1 MPTGRQL
8 YGQLKQSIRRQ
19 YRAGKTA
26 TQILNSS
33 ETKKFQ
39 KEYNKAMEGVGLVL
53 NNYQLKRVIQRAAKQ
68 SAKRSGS
75 VKRSVRRSA
84 KRSAKRS

>member
-19 YRAGKTA
+19 HRAGKTA

-33 ETKKFQ
+33 ETKKLQ
-39 KEYNKAMEGVGLVL
+39 KEYNEVASTDARG
-53 NNYQLKRVIQRAAKQ
+53 
-68 SAKRSGS
+68 RSP
-75 VKRSVRRSA
+75 
-84 KRSAKRS
+84 